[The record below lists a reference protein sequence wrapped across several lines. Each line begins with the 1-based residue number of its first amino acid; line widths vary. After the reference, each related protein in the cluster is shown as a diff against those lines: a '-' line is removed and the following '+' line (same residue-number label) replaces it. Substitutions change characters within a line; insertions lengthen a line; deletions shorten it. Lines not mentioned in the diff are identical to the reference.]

1 MYLVVHASGKFWDG
15 YGWSTKGRAFLSPAT
30 ATRSLHE
37 EGEDLEEAVI
47 LPSNIFEETE
57 VA

>member
-15 YGWSTKGRAFLSPAT
+15 YGWGERGKVFLSPAK
-30 ATRSLHE
+30 ATRSLYE

-47 LPSNIFEETE
+47 LPSTVFEEEKVT
-57 VA
+57 